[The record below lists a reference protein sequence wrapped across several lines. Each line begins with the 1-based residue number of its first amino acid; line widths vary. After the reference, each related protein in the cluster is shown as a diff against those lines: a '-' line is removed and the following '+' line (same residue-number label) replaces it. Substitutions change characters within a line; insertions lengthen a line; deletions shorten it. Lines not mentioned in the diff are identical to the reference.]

1 MILTDKIYIAGHTG
15 LVGSAI
21 GRLLKKSGYTNIV
34 TRTSSELDLRNQT
47 AVKSFFETEKP
58 KYVFFAAAKVG
69 GIIAN
74 QTYPA
79 EFLFDNLEL
88 QNNIIHQAYLNKV
101 EKLLFLGSSCIYPK
115 FCPQPIKEEYLLSG
129 ALEPTNEAYA
139 IAKIAG
145 IKLCQSYYKQYGCRF
160 ISVMPTNL
168 YGQGDS
174 YHTQNSHVLPS
185 LIRKFYEAKL
195 QGLHEVIIWGTGTPR
210 REFLH
215 VDDAA
220 AACYFLMQNYESHE
234 IINIGVGN
242 DISIA
247 NLAALVKL
255 ISGYSGNLVF
265 DSSKPDGT
273 PQKLLNVDKI
283 NSLGWS
289 SKISLEEGIKGTYD
303 DFSEKYEHY
312 TKGKKQFVVEKH

>member
-1 MILTDKIYIAGHTG
+1 MVFKDKIYIAGHTG

-21 GRLLKKSGYTNIV
+21 ERLLKKLGYTNIV
-34 TRTSSELDLRNQT
+34 TRTSAELDLRNQT
-47 AVKSFFETEKP
+47 AVKSFFEAEKP
-58 KYVFFAAAKVG
+58 EYVFFAAAKVG

-74 QTYPA
+74 QAYPA

-88 QNNIIHQAYLNKV
+88 QNNIIHQAYINKV

-115 FCPQPIKEEYLLSG
+115 YCPQPIKEEYLLDG
-129 ALEPTNEAYA
+129 PLEPTNEAYA

-145 IKLCQSYYKQYGCRF
+145 IKLCQSYYKQYGCKF

-174 YHTQNSHVLPS
+174 YHSQNSHVLPS
-185 LIRKFYEAKL
+185 LIRKFYEAKMKEL
-195 QGLHEVIIWGTGTPR
+195 PEVTIWGTGTPR

-220 AACYFLMQNYESHE
+220 AACYFLMQNYESQD

-247 NLAALVKL
+247 DLARLVKE
-255 ISGYSGNLVF
+255 ISGYTGNLIF
-265 DSSKPDGT
+265 DSSKPNGT

-283 NSLGWS
+283 NSLGWN
-289 SKISLEEGIKGTYD
+289 SKISLDEGIRRTYD
-303 DFSEKYEHY
+303 DFSEKIEYY
-312 TKGKKQFVVEKH
+312 TNNKKHFVV